1 MSITNPIFHLKEN
14 ITIYQMQNAIQKQ
27 FKSHIIRGWH
37 CILLLGRDEKEL
49 KKRRIKLLD
58 KKREWK
64 DSNVLISGTPNRI
77 LNEIT
82 RYLKIGVTY
91 FTIYFP
97 DLPDTTSLKLFAEHV
112 IPNIRNR

>member
-1 MSITNPIFHLKEN
+1 
-14 ITIYQMQNAIQKQ
+14 MQNAIQKQ

>member
-1 MSITNPIFHLKEN
+1 MSSSTLL
-14 ITIYQMQNAIQKQ
+14 
-27 FKSHIIRGWH
+27 SHQGSSYYS
-37 CILLLGRDEKEL
+37 LLGGDEKEL

-77 LNEIT
+77 SNEIT

-112 IPNIRNR
+112 IPNFRNRECCV